1 MKKYLLFPVILL
13 LLSILT
19 NCTNPEGRSWL
30 IPLTIDDSILTY
42 TPEMMESFRIRRE
55 KVLDKME
62 GDYLILKSTDQ
73 RSYNR
78 HEFRVNNYF
87 NYLTGYT
94 APGSYLILSKNGN
107 QNFLMSLPYTNLRM
121 QIYDGA
127 VVKTDEFLTVY
138 QADTVLGN
146 KEVRSFL
153 EDLVSSGST
162 IYADT
167 RNRELMDDLKK
178 LTAEDI
184 DLDYLPAAPILDELR
199 IIKDAMEITR
209 MQKACDITAKAL
221 TRVMNQCEPDMF
233 EYQMEAV
240 IEGCFLE
247 YGSSMPGFSS
257 IVGSGPN
264 STTLHY
270 EPNNR
275 FMEDGEL
282 LLMDIG
288 ADYGYY
294 TADISRTIPV
304 NGKFS
309 TEQRNIYQLVLDAQI
324 ASIEQMKP
332 GMGVRDSHLAGRS
345 VMKKGLAE
353 LGLITDTLTDWQV
366 EYYCI
371 HGTSHYLGM
380 DVHDVGSYEGEEISK
395 SGRTLEIGMVL
406 TIEPGIY
413 IRENGLEQAYD
424 MFSSKADSSE
434 IAAFIEGVSPIY
446 ELYVNIGV
454 RIEDDILITEDG
466 NLVLSRYAPKEPDD
480 IENLMR

>member
-1 MKKYLLFPVILL
+1 
-13 LLSILT
+13 
-19 NCTNPEGRSWL
+19 
-30 IPLTIDDSILTY
+30 
-42 TPEMMESFRIRRE
+42 
-55 KVLDKME
+55 
-62 GDYLILKSTDQ
+62 
-73 RSYNR
+73 
-78 HEFRVNNYF
+78 
-87 NYLTGYT
+87 
-94 APGSYLILSKNGN
+94 
-107 QNFLMSLPYTNLRM
+107 
-121 QIYDGA
+121 
-127 VVKTDEFLTVY
+127 
-138 QADTVLGN
+138 
-146 KEVRSFL
+146 
-153 EDLVSSGST
+153 
-162 IYADT
+162 
-167 RNRELMDDLKK
+167 
-178 LTAEDI
+178 
-184 DLDYLPAAPILDELR
+184 
-199 IIKDAMEITR
+199 
-209 MQKACDITAKAL
+209 
-221 TRVMNQCEPDMF
+221 
-233 EYQMEAV
+233 
-240 IEGCFLE
+240 
-247 YGSSMPGFSS
+247 
-257 IVGSGPN
+257 
-264 STTLHY
+264 
-270 EPNNR
+270 
-275 FMEDGEL
+275 MEDGEL

-413 IRENGLEQAYD
+413 IRENGLDQAYD
-424 MFSSKADSSE
+424 MFASKADSSE